1 MKYIV
6 DENAD
11 TNAVEN
17 LALLQFAHVKG
28 FPNDLLAQIK
38 HLMALCH
45 GGCPLVGTPDLV
57 AEGLLTMHEAGFA
70 GTTLS
75 FVDYVE
81 EYPYFCDNVQSKLKS
96 ASIRQGDQIG

>member
-1 MKYIV
+1 
-6 DENAD
+6 
-11 TNAVEN
+11 
-17 LALLQFAHVKG
+17 
-28 FPNDLLAQIK
+28 
-38 HLMALCH
+38 
-45 GGCPLVGTPDLV
+45 
-57 AEGLLTMHEAGFA
+57 MHEAGFA